1 MTTQK
6 IVTII
11 GFLLVLALPS
21 AVLAGSVSG
30 MDWYSEGTV
39 NTSNSIEQ
47 VIPAGAAV
55 AEAGIGL
62 DWYSE
67 KNLATDRGYIR
78 GSISPMDRPIGI
90 GMDWH
95 SEDTPTPFN
104 AKGNCLPVGSVV
116 SIAGNC

>member
-1 MTTQK
+1 MTTRNFF
-6 IVTII
+6 TLI

-21 AVLAGSVSG
+21 AVLAGSASG

-39 NTSNSIEQ
+39 NTTNSIEQ
-47 VIPAGAAV
+47 VIPASSAV
-55 AEAGIGL
+55 AEAEIGL

-67 KNLATDRGYIR
+67 KDLAAGRSDIR
-78 GSISPMDRPIGI
+78 GSISPTDRPIGI

-95 SEDTPTPFN
+95 SEDTPTPVN
-104 AKGNCLPVGSVV
+104 TKENCLPAGSVA